1 MTAVRHCRHCWGDCL
16 GGCLLDDDTGLCIHN
31 ENSRVMR
38 QLRRRRLQSPI
49 WLLRLFR
56 GAR

>member
-16 GGCLLDDDTGLCIHN
+16 GGCLLDDTGLCIHN
-31 ENSRVMR
+31 ENSRMMR
-38 QLRRRRLQSPI
+38 QLRTRRLLNPM
-49 WLLRLFR
+49 WLLRRFR

>member
-16 GGCLLDDDTGLCIHN
+16 GGCLLDDTGLCIHN
-31 ENSRVMR
+31 ENSRMMR
-38 QLRRRRLQSPI
+38 QQRRRRLLLSPMR
-49 WLLRLFR
+49 LLRLFG